1 LENLE
6 KILAPFERRMRPSEF
21 CGNVRAL
28 LQSLDTRTQLLASS
42 GHAISAGTLELDTRG
57 YRALIRLIEEL
68 ESLFVLMGIEQEER
82 SIEFYIERMKAASI
96 WTRYNPSA
104 HSGCVLVT
112 SLEQSIGEDPEY
124 FFIAGLIEGAL
135 PSVYQPQVFLM
146 ASMQRGERKQ
156 LLEERILFYNGI
168 TNFNRELFLSC
179 PKHASSG
186 TEISRSVFLD
196 ELKEVITVEESPA
209 TRGIFSY
216 RDLYLTSAQ
225 LRAQTP
231 QLFEEM
237 LSDPVRVP
245 ATAFYTRTLREHV
258 PQAIQAQEAR
268 TNGDDSIYRGF
279 VDPALLTEREREA
292 LEYNRSRIWSVTQ
305 LELYA
310 SCAFKFFAKQV
321 LSLGESQEREDGLDA
336 RDRGTVVHDVLR
348 EFLTARRER
357 KAPAIQDIPED
368 QLAEAYREVHDIAER
383 QLAEIGSE
391 HPFWRLDAER
401 LLSEDRAGRPGDRTG
416 VLWKFIEHERSL
428 VEYEPRPKFF
438 EVSFGAEGAQTGKR
452 SERDAELSRDE
463 PVELGGIRLRGK
475 IDRIDV
481 GGNAFTLV
489 DYKSGKNTSSFA
501 DINRGLALQLPLY
514 LRAAEDLLRTHV
526 PELKGVAALYHKVL
540 DPKSDRKLGLAL
552 KEYMETSFE
561 KLSGHAGLLKSSA
574 ELEALIEAT
583 IEKAKGYVDG
593 VAAGAFPLTSRDLA
607 KKQCPKCP
615 YRSVC
620 RVREAQDLDVLR

>member
-1 LENLE
+1 
-6 KILAPFERRMRPSEF
+6 
-21 CGNVRAL
+21 
-28 LQSLDTRTQLLASS
+28 
-42 GHAISAGTLELDTRG
+42 
-57 YRALIRLIEEL
+57 
-68 ESLFVLMGIEQEER
+68 
-82 SIEFYIERMKAASI
+82 
-96 WTRYNPSA
+96 
-104 HSGCVLVT
+104 VLVT
-112 SLEQSIGEDPEY
+112 SLEQSIGETPEY
-124 FFIAGLIEGAL
+124 LFIAGLVEGAL

-168 TNFNRELFLSC
+168 TNFRRGLFLSC
-179 PKHASSG
+179 PKHTSSG
-186 TEISRSVFLD
+186 AEISRSVFLD
-196 ELKEVITVEESPA
+196 ELKEVISIEESPA

-216 RDLYLTSAQ
+216 NDLYLTSAQ
-225 LRAQTP
+225 LRAQSP
-231 QLFEEM
+231 QQVEEL
-237 LSDPVRVP
+237 LSDPVSVP
-245 ATAFYTRTLREHV
+245 ATAFYTRTLREYV
-258 PQAIQAQEAR
+258 PRAIAAQQAR
-268 TNGDDSIYRGF
+268 TAESDSIYRGL
-279 VDPALLTEREREA
+279 VDPALLTDAEREA

-336 RDRGTVVHDVLR
+336 RDRGSVVHEVLR

-357 KAPAIQDIPED
+357 KAPALQELSED
-368 QLAEAYREVHDIAER
+368 QLPEAYREIHTIAER
-383 QLAEIGSE
+383 QFAEIGNE

-401 LLSEDRAGRPGDRTG
+401 LLSEQRAGRPGERTG

-428 VEYEPRPKFF
+428 EPYEPRPKFF
-438 EVSFGAEGAQTGKR
+438 EVSFGAEGTQTGKR
-452 SERDAELSRDE
+452 SERDAELSRDA
-463 PVELGGIRLRGK
+463 PVSFGGISLRGK

-481 GGNAFTLV
+481 GGGAFTLV

-514 LRAAEDLLRTHV
+514 LRAAEDLLRSHV

-552 KEYMETSFE
+552 KEYMGASFE
-561 KLSGHAGLLKSSA
+561 KLSGYAGLLKSEK

-593 VAAGAFPLTSRDLA
+593 VAAGAFPLTSRDLV
-607 KKQCPKCP
+607 KKQCPTCP
-615 YRSVC
+615 YRSLC
-620 RVREAQDLDVLR
+620 RVREAQDLDLLR